1 MAKRSRPD
9 DEDPLPASGSAGD
22 PAFEPAY
29 RIIIVDDHPVVRL
42 GLRMLLDQQPGLLIV
57 AEANTGEEA
66 LEQVRRLKPD
76 LAIVDLTIPGMN
88 GLDLLRAIRA
98 EIPQT
103 AVMVLTM
110 HFSDELAREV
120 LKAGALAYVLKSDAD
135 NELLAA
141 LDQVRHKQPF
151 FTSRLA
157 QTMAKNFIDAA
168 GQPGESEPP
177 LPLTERE
184 IQVVTL
190 LAQGK
195 SNKEV
200 ASALEVSTRTVES
213 HRNHIMRKMEFESF
227 SDLVRFAVRNN
238 LVEP

>member
-1 MAKRSRPD
+1 LATSH
-9 DEDPLPASGSAGD
+9 LGGGV
-22 PAFEPAY
+22 Y
-29 RIIIVDDHPVVRL
+29 RIIIVDDYPIVRL
-42 GLRMLLDQQPGLLIV
+42 GLRTLLDQQPGLQIV
-57 AEANTGEEA
+57 SEAETGEEA

-98 EIPQT
+98 EIPET

-157 QTMAKNFIDAA
+157 LTMAKNFIDA
-168 GQPGESEPP
+168 GDQPEGNEPP

-200 ASALEVSTRTVES
+200 ASALEVST
-213 HRNHIMRKMEFESF
+213 
-227 SDLVRFAVRNN
+227 
-238 LVEP
+238 

>member
-1 MAKRSRPD
+1 
-9 DEDPLPASGSAGD
+9 
-22 PAFEPAY
+22 
-29 RIIIVDDHPVVRL
+29 
-42 GLRMLLDQQPGLLIV
+42 
-57 AEANTGEEA
+57 
-66 LEQVRRLKPD
+66 
-76 LAIVDLTIPGMN
+76 
-88 GLDLLRAIRA
+88 
-98 EIPQT
+98 
-103 AVMVLTM
+103 VLTM

-120 LKAGALAYVLKSDAD
+120 LKSGALAYVLKSDAD

-157 QTMAKNFIDAA
+157 LTMAQNFIDA
-168 GQPGESEPP
+168 GNLPGGAPA

-195 SNKEV
+195 SNKE
-200 ASALEVSTRTVES
+200 AGAEMQVSTRTVES
-213 HRNHIMRKMEFESF
+213 HRNHIMKKMEFESF

-238 LVEP
+238 LVDP